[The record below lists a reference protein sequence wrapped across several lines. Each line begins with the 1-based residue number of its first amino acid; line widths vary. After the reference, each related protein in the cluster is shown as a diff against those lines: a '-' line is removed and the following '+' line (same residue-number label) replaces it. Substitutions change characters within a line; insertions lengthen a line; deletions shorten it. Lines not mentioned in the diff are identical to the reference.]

1 MVYTSVRRTEQFA
14 YLSGA
19 NGTEYAYP
27 WVFLKD
33 NDPQEFH
40 ETAGE
45 RTFDLLG
52 IQLDIQP
59 ESVTLDSTGLSIKWP
74 DRPLP
79 SQYSFTWLM
88 EHAPGFRHPDSADI
102 EPRLWDR
109 RELGQVSVFS
119 SGACQEGSAGLL
131 QMLHALKSEGVVL
144 IDGLSGPQ
152 SGIEFGRRIGATRA
166 TNFGDHFSVHTKPN
180 ANNLA
185 YTSRSLPLHTDL
197 PNQLYPPDFQFL
209 HCVSNS
215 VAGGESQL
223 VDGWKVAEDLRQ
235 EEPGSFELLSTIS
248 IPFRFCDDESDILS
262 RRPCIELDRR
272 GRIVQLSFSGHLAAP
287 FDMSAEIMI
296 DYYRAF
302 RNLMERVRRPHYQID
317 LKLDAGQM
325 MVMNNRRV
333 LHGRTGFT
341 TDTGERQLLGFY
353 IDKAELDS
361 RYRKLRVAYPQ
372 VIDQNLALIN

>member
-1 MVYTSVRRTEQFA
+1 MIYTSVRRTEQFA
-14 YLSGA
+14 YLLEADGSE
-19 NGTEYAYP
+19 TAYP

-52 IQLDIQP
+52 IELGIQP
-59 ESVTLDSTGLSIKWP
+59 EKVELTEHGLCIKWS
-74 DRPLP
+74 DQETT
-79 SQYSFTWLM
+79 SQYSCDWLM
-88 EHAPGFRHPDSADI
+88 EHAPGHQHPDQADFP
-102 EPRLWDR
+102 PRLWDR
-109 RELGQVSVFS
+109 QELGQVSIFS
-119 SGACQEGSAGLL
+119 ADACQSGTAGLL
-131 QMLHALKSEGVVL
+131 HMLHALKSDGVVL
-144 IDGLSGPQ
+144 IDSLSGADA
-152 SGIEFGRRIGATRA
+152 GLEFGRRIGATRS

-209 HCVSNS
+209 HCISNS

-223 VDGWKVAEDLRQ
+223 VDGWKVAEDMRT
-235 EEPGSFELLSTIS
+235 EEPELFTLLSSIS
-248 IPFRFCDDESDILS
+248 IPFRFCDDDADILA
-262 RRPCIELDRR
+262 RRPCIELDER
-272 GRIVQLSFSGHLAAP
+272 GRLVQLSFSGHLAAP
-287 FDMSAEIMI
+287 FDMPPGIMI

-302 RNLMERVRRPHYQID
+302 RDLMERVRRPHYQID

-333 LHGRTGFT
+333 LHGRNGFT

-361 RYRKLRVAYPQ
+361 RYRKLRAAYPDA
-372 VIDQNLALIN
+372 IDPGTERIN